1 MFFGPCWSFS
11 EAESIKIPFPLA
23 TVAMDIFKTA
33 SLSQPFSGSTGS
45 PDSLSKL
52 LSIYPFFL
60 FFIFF
65 LFSTFFLVSCGTY
78 VGFWAHVKTASR
90 IVSYRAHN
98 ATAWLTVA
106 RLGRLTSA
114 RSVLNTCILLRLA
127 VYNGVRELNSTSVR
141 FQFVCCERGF
151 GFRVIGLLLGL
162 FGLRLGFS
170 G

>member
-1 MFFGPCWSFS
+1 MLIIFRSGVNKNS
-11 EAESIKIPFPLA
+11 FPLSNGCYGHIQNCFLIS
-23 TVAMDIFKTA
+23 TVLRLHGFPGQFTET
-33 SLSQPFSGSTGS
+33 SQHISV
-45 PDSLSKL
+45 
-52 LSIYPFFL
+52 FL
-60 FFIFF
+60 FFSVFHV
-65 LFSTFFLVSCGTY
+65 FLVSCGTY
-78 VGFWAHVKTASR
+78 VGFWAHVKIASR

-98 ATAWLTVA
+98 ATAWLAVA